1 MKRLTPGEKFSLQYH
16 SIFNYPLTEEQLVK
30 WVSSA
35 SVVPS
40 KASVVSN
47 GSLYTIKGREAGFSA
62 RKRNEK
68 VSIKKKVIA
77 KNASALLS
85 NIPTVKV
92 VAISGALAMD
102 NASPESDIDLLIV
115 TSANTLWLTRPIVY
129 LTLTLNGFKIRS
141 PKDPDE
147 KDKLCLNL
155 WMDESDLFIKNQNLY
170 TAHELAQLQPLVN
183 KNKTFEYLLNK
194 NKWIMDYWP
203 NAVQGYRANDIGHK
217 GSKMLQTM
225 LYALCS
231 LVNKPAYFLQRHYMK
246 NKMTREQVS
255 LTRAFFHPRDWGREV
270 QKKLSI

>member
-35 SVVPS
+35 SVAHS
-40 KASVVSN
+40 KASVVN
-47 GSLYTIKGREAGFSA
+47 KGSLYTVKGREAGFLA

-115 TSANTLWLTRPIVY
+115 TSTNALWLTRPLAY
-129 LTLTLNGFKIRS
+129 LILTLNGFKIRS

-155 WMDESDLFIKNQNLY
+155 WMDETDLKITEQNVY
-170 TAHELAQLQPLVN
+170 TAHEIAQLVPLAN
-183 KNKTFEYLLNK
+183 KKNTYEKLIWE
-194 NKWIMDYWP
+194 NKWIKEYWP
-203 NAVQGYRANDIGHK
+203 NAVS
-217 GSKMLQTM
+217 SKYYVARSKLKTPMENNRLFST
-225 LYALCS
+225 LNS
-231 LVNKPAYFLQRHYMK
+231 LAYYLQRTYMK
-246 NKMTREQVS
+246 GKVTRETVT
-255 LTRAFFHPRDWGREV
+255 LTRAFFHPKDWGKEIET
-270 QKKLSI
+270 KLKVE